1 MSIIC
6 SGRAVEIV
14 LEETEKEEEEN
25 EKKASTKVQNEL
37 LQKITEVRESV
48 CFFLDFL
55 LYSLFHF
62 LNKSLLQDVSIQK
75 KIYGRYFLLLIRD
88 LFKIAKHDH
97 SPISKTELEALG
109 IDIGS
114 APAIPSERQVRHI
127 FIFIQCYFLFMQ
139 CFSYF
144 YIFILFIQF

>member
-62 LNKSLLQDVSIQK
+62 LNKSLL
-75 KIYGRYFLLLIRD
+75 
-88 LFKIAKHDH
+88 
-97 SPISKTELEALG
+97 
-109 IDIGS
+109 
-114 APAIPSERQVRHI
+114 
-127 FIFIQCYFLFMQ
+127 
-139 CFSYF
+139 
-144 YIFILFIQF
+144 